1 MERLKSMKE
10 ALVNC
15 AQSNMNN
22 LSTVNAE
29 ELGEVVDM
37 IKDLEEAIYYHTIT
51 ESMKQGNGNETESA
65 YYTERRYSPVY
76 NYYTDYT
83 YGGNGG
89 RSGSMGYSDGNRQSA
104 GESRNYTEYEFPMAM
119 MRDYREGRS
128 GSSRK
133 SYMESKEQHKDTM
146 TKVKEL
152 EHYMNELTQDIS
164 EMIQDASPEERQM
177 LQKKISTLANKVNV

>member
-15 AQSNMNN
+15 AQSNMSN
-22 LSTVNAE
+22 LATVNAE

-51 ESMKQGNGNETESA
+51 ESMKGNGSEEES
-65 YYTERRYSPVY
+65 YYTERRSAPVY
-76 NYYTDYT
+76 NYYSDYT
-83 YGGNGG
+83 YGG
-89 RSGSMGYSDGNRQSA
+89 RSGSMGYSDGKRQTP
-104 GESRNYTEYEFPMAM
+104 GESRNYMEHDFPMM

-133 SYMESKEQHKDTM
+133 SYMESKE
-146 TKVKEL
+146 
-152 EHYMNELTQDIS
+152 
-164 EMIQDASPEERQM
+164 
-177 LQKKISTLANKVNV
+177 